1 MTTNTTTTMNIN
13 FYNANITEELQAQF
27 NSAITHENALMNIQL
42 LNDSIAKL
50 EKKIENK
57 DNTYTEEEVSA
68 FQSELDKLVTSREK
82 FEKTSDDTLE
92 VYTKVVDTMTIKNE
106 NHFGN
111 SKDNVR
117 TVLRVLASLSDSN
130 LMKLAI
136 IPRFESHEL
145 YDCLETIHINS
156 MCGEDGQLSMTK
168 AVKDAYKEANAHLD
182 TIMKETFSLPFETP
196 YTEKMRVKL
205 TAEDRKLLHDCYI
218 KGFKN
223 TFSVDEKTGMVDFV
237 NREVNTLVKAK
248 KNRKTGEV
256 TYNYSGLATTI
267 ASIVIKHYF
276 A

>member
-1 MTTNTTTTMNIN
+1 MTTMNIN
-13 FYNANITEELQAQF
+13 FYNTSITEEARANF
-27 NSAITHENALMNIQL
+27 NVAITHENALMSIQI
-42 LNDSIAKL
+42 LNDSIDRL
-50 EKKIENK
+50 DKKIENK

-68 FQSELDKLVTSREK
+68 FEAQRSKLVVSREK
-82 FEKTSDDTLE
+82 FEEVSASTLE
-92 VYTKVVDTMTIKNE
+92 VYTTVVKDMTVKNE

-111 SKDNVR
+111 SNENVR
-117 TVLRVLASLSDSN
+117 TVLRVLASLSDNN

-136 IPRFESHEL
+136 IPRFESPEL
-145 YDCLETIHINS
+145 HDCLETIHVNS

-168 AVKDAYKEANAHLD
+168 AVKDAYKEANAQLD

-196 YTEKMRVKL
+196 YTDKMRVKL

-223 TFSVDEKTGMVDFV
+223 TFSVDEKSGVVEFVD
-237 NREVNTLVKAK
+237 REVNTLVKTK